1 MCLHAAPPAS
11 EQTETVHSEDTVFR
25 KILVGLDG
33 SDAARQA
40 LERAL
45 ELAAITGAAVHAVSV
60 EERLPAYAATVGEV
74 EEEARFEDHYYRRVH
89 HEARR
94 LAEARHVTFTH
105 EILPGH
111 AAQVLIAA
119 VKAGEFDLLVIGHT
133 GHSRLYALFLGSTA
147 DRVVEHAP
155 CPVLVVR

>member
-1 MCLHAAPPAS
+1 
-11 EQTETVHSEDTVFR
+11 VFQR
-25 KILVGLDG
+25 ILVGIDG

-40 LERAL
+40 LERAV
-45 ELAAITGAAVHAVSV
+45 ELASLTGAAVHAVSV

-74 EEEARFEDHYYRRVH
+74 EEEERFEDHYYRRVH

-94 LAEARHVTFTH
+94 VADAQHVPFSH
-105 EILPGH
+105 EIVPGH
-111 AAQVLIAA
+111 AAQVLIAKA
-119 VKAGEFDLLVIGHT
+119 KAGAFDLIVIGHT